1 MLTLL
6 CPSCDC
12 YYWLSRWKDLES
24 LRSQASGHVNKLF
37 SWVELIEVGR
47 QTVNDGSTLPWTGV
61 LEKMRGKK
69 PCRTWAVVS
78 LYSGMYGFPCF
89 IFFFLL
95 SAFWVLTRTKVWFVW
110 YFGLPYF
117 ITKHPIPM
125 ALPCDCLLLCVWSVC
140 IHSNGR
146 VDFLFSSFG

>member
-24 LRSQASGHVNKLF
+24 LRSQASGHDNKLF

-47 QTVNDGSTLPWTGV
+47 QTVNDGSTLPWAGV

-69 PCRTWAVVS
+69 ASRTWAVVS

-89 IFFFLL
+89 IFFYCLPFGCWPEPKSGL
-95 SAFWVLTRTKVWFVW
+95 SDTLASLTLSLSTLFPWPYHVTVSCYVSDLCAFTQ
-110 YFGLPYF
+110 
-117 ITKHPIPM
+117 M
-125 ALPCDCLLLCVWSVC
+125 AELISFSLLLDS
-140 IHSNGR
+140 
-146 VDFLFSSFG
+146 